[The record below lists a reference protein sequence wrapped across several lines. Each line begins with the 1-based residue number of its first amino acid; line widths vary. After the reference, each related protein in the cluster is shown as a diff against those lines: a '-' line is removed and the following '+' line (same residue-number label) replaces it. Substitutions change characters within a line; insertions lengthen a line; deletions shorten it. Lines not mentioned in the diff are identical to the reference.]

1 MAFEEL
7 KNLSVYLDKFA
18 KERDWDKFHTPK
30 NLTMA
35 LSAEVGELTEIF
47 QWLTPEE
54 SASLSEG
61 KLEHVGEELAD
72 ILIYTLRLSEKLGI
86 DLAAAAE
93 RKTKLNEAKYPAKL
107 VYGSSK
113 KYTEY

>member
-7 KNLSVYLDKFA
+7 RELSAHLDVFA

-47 QWLTPEE
+47 QWLTPDE
-54 SASLSEG
+54 SASLSES
-61 KLEHVGEELAD
+61 KLEEVGLELAD
-72 ILIYTLRLSEKLGI
+72 ILIYTLRLSQKLGI
-86 DLAAAAE
+86 DLAAVADK
-93 RKTKLNEAKYPAKL
+93 KTKLNEVKYPAKL